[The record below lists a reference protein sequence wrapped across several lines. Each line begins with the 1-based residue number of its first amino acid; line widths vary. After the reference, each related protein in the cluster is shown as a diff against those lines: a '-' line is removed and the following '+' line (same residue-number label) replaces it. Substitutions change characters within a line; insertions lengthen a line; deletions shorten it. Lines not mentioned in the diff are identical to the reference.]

1 MGAGNNPD
9 GRIHFLQ
16 ASTAI
21 APGLRTIRFE
31 TYEVTV
37 AQILLLNGPNL
48 NLLGK
53 REPHIYG
60 PDTLAAIEKHLRT
73 KAQELGH
80 ELDTYQSNHEGELID
95 RIQKAAAD
103 GTAIILF
110 NPGGYTHTSIALR
123 DALLAV
129 ALPFIEVHVSNPYR
143 REHFRR
149 HSYFTDIAAGTVTGF
164 GGLGYELALAAAAR
178 RLAVLKTQN

>member
-1 MGAGNNPD
+1 M
-9 GRIHFLQ
+9 
-16 ASTAI
+16 
-21 APGLRTIRFE
+21 
-31 TYEVTV
+31 

-60 PDTLAAIEKHLRT
+60 PDTLAAIEKHLSTR
-73 KAQELGH
+73 AQELGH
-80 ELDTYQSNHEGELID
+80 PLVCFQSNHEGELID
-95 RIQKAAAD
+95 RIQTAATD

-129 ALPFIEVHVSNPYR
+129 ALPFFEVHISNPYR

-149 HSYFTDIAAGTVTGF
+149 HSYFTDIAVGCISGCGA
-164 GGLGYELALAAAAR
+164 LGYELALQAAAR
-178 RLAVLKTQN
+178 RLAPLKTQN

>member
-1 MGAGNNPD
+1 M
-9 GRIHFLQ
+9 
-16 ASTAI
+16 
-21 APGLRTIRFE
+21 
-31 TYEVTV
+31 

-53 REPHIYG
+53 REPHLYG
-60 PDTLAAIEKHLRT
+60 PDTLVAIEKHLKT
-73 KAQELGH
+73 LAQGAGH
-80 ELDTYQSNHEGELID
+80 ELEAFQSNHEGDLID

-129 ALPFIEVHVSNPYR
+129 NLPFMEIHISNPFR
-143 REHFRR
+143 REPFRR
-149 HSYFTDIAAGTVTGF
+149 HSYFTDIAVGVITGC
-164 GGLGYELALAAAAR
+164 GALGYELALTAAVR
-178 RLAVLKTQN
+178 RLQQTPPAPQGKN